1 MIVPLTLPQK
11 AWRVAV
17 VLLAAVVFLGGTFVG
32 DDDWW
37 PFSPW
42 RMFSTSTDPNG
53 AVRSTFIEVRTAA
66 APATWVEAP
75 ISPDSVGLNRAEI
88 EGNLDRIAKDPAML
102 KTLADSHTALR
113 PDDPSWVGIRVVVRN
128 YLLRDGGPTGQ
139 HRDDLVA
146 EWRAS

>member
-1 MIVPLTLPQK
+1 MIVPLALPQK

-17 VLLAAVVFLGGTFVG
+17 VLLASVLFLGGTLVG

-66 APATWVEAP
+66 EPATWVEAP

-88 EGNLDRIAKDPAML
+88 EGNLDRIAKDLEADGVRVEHPDEMPAAL
-102 KTLADSHTALR
+102 EQGFNSKTIFIVDAICD
-113 PDDPSWVGIRVVVRN
+113 
-128 YLLRDGGPTGQ
+128 Y
-139 HRDDLVA
+139 
-146 EWRAS
+146 RAPHYSMK